1 MTKKF
6 NLILISSFT
15 FFIFLWDLSIFSLQS
30 RFLILLP
37 FIFFFLNF
45 KFFFLKILN
54 IKFLII
60 FLIIYFHQLYNI
72 NFVFDFYSSASLF
85 FLVLISII
93 TYLYKDYILN
103 NFNIFFLFFFFILF
117 ILILT
122 FIFINFNLLNLHYLG
137 NFFQLSKVVFKE
149 NSHLGMIISSVILFN
164 VYKFIKTNNYKYLVF
179 FSTLYVLISIPYSLT
194 TFLGLILSCFILIF
208 TNFFVINKKLILC
221 LLTLIIISLIQIYT
235 NLILRNKLSNSNTY
249 IVNSFDNIVNEKV
262 NSDFND
268 GKIKPNLS
276 IEVYITSLKIALL
289 SIKDKPLG
297 FGFNNYQLAS
307 NKYIGSL
314 HTDNYEK
321 KLLNLQDGSN
331 NFSKIVTEFG
341 FFSIILFYFF
351 FKFCYSKNINLSYK
365 FLLIPN
371 LATQTF
377 IRGAG
382 YFNGGYIVFLLLLIY
397 LVYENDLKKIR

>member
-1 MTKKF
+1 
-6 NLILISSFT
+6 
-15 FFIFLWDLSIFSLQS
+15 
-30 RFLILLP
+30 
-37 FIFFFLNF
+37 
-45 KFFFLKILN
+45 
-54 IKFLII
+54 
-60 FLIIYFHQLYNI
+60 
-72 NFVFDFYSSASLF
+72 
-85 FLVLISII
+85 
-93 TYLYKDYILN
+93 
-103 NFNIFFLFFFFILF
+103 
-117 ILILT
+117 
-122 FIFINFNLLNLHYLG
+122 
-137 NFFQLSKVVFKE
+137 
-149 NSHLGMIISSVILFN
+149 MIISSVILFN

-314 HTDNYEK
+314 HTDNYET

>member
-1 MTKKF
+1 M
-6 NLILISSFT
+6 
-15 FFIFLWDLSIFSLQS
+15 
-30 RFLILLP
+30 
-37 FIFFFLNF
+37 
-45 KFFFLKILN
+45 
-54 IKFLII
+54 
-60 FLIIYFHQLYNI
+60 
-72 NFVFDFYSSASLF
+72 
-85 FLVLISII
+85 
-93 TYLYKDYILN
+93 
-103 NFNIFFLFFFFILF
+103 
-117 ILILT
+117 
-122 FIFINFNLLNLHYLG
+122 
-137 NFFQLSKVVFKE
+137 
-149 NSHLGMIISSVILFN
+149 
-164 VYKFIKTNNYKYLVF
+164 
-179 FSTLYVLISIPYSLT
+179 
-194 TFLGLILSCFILIF
+194 
-208 TNFFVINKKLILC
+208 C

-314 HTDNYEK
+314 HTDNYET